1 MSDARRAVCPGSY
14 DPPTVGH
21 LDVIRRAAA
30 LFDEVY
36 VAILVNPRK
45 EGMFEIDE
53 RVAMLVEIT
62 SDLPGV
68 RVEAFSGLVVDYCR
82 ERGAAAMVKGLR
94 GATDYDYE
102 LPMAQMNRHLTGVET
117 LFLPGAPGQAY
128 VSSSLVKE
136 VARGGGDISGFLP
149 PKVHTR
155 LVERLAERR

>member
-1 MSDARRAVCPGSY
+1 MSELRRAVCPGSY

-21 LDVIRRAAA
+21 LDVIARTAA

-45 EGMFEIDE
+45 QGLFDVDE
-53 RVAMLVEIT
+53 RIAMLTEIT
-62 SDLPGV
+62 SELPAV

-82 ERGAAAMVKGLR
+82 ERGAEALVKGLR

-102 LPMAQMNRHLTGVET
+102 LPMAHMNRHLTGVET
-117 LFLPGAPGQAY
+117 LFLPGAPGQVY

-136 VARGGGDISGFLP
+136 VARGGGDVTPFLP
-149 PKVHTR
+149 ASVYTR
-155 LVERLAERR
+155 LVERLSG